1 VRENGSCESELL
13 RRNSTVERSNAG
25 HLVMAVKGYQ
35 KGLLKAQAVSRPNLQ
50 ILTGMTITGRKI
62 VYSDLKGR

>member
-35 KGLLKAQAVSRPNLQ
+35 KGLLKAQAVSQSNLTNFNGDDIQ
-50 ILTGMTITGRKI
+50 GKENC
-62 VYSDLKGR
+62 K

>member
-1 VRENGSCESELL
+1 M
-13 RRNSTVERSNAG
+13 ERSNAG